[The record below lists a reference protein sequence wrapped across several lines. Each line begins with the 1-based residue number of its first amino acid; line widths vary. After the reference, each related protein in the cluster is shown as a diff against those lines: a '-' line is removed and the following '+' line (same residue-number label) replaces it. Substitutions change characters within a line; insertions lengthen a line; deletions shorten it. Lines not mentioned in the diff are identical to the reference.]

1 MEWIV
6 WITWWIIYS
15 VSDIQDYFEDILK
28 RHETVTD
35 NPSIRTYLNKIKDII
50 TFDRKLSRNLP
61 PETMKLL
68 ESIKCKITID
78 ENGENVPHLEYYF
91 ILKNK
96 IFNQNVLY
104 SYKRFN
110 SEFDILKYGLLINF
124 LNHLRLK
131 IKWTSL

>member
-124 LNHLRLK
+124 LNHLRMK

>member
-96 IFNQNVLY
+96 IFNQNGLY

-110 SEFDILKYGLLINF
+110 SEFHILKYGLLINF

>member
-50 TFDRKLSRNLP
+50 TFDRKWSRNLP

-68 ESIKCKITID
+68 ESIKIKINKD
-78 ENGENVPHLEYYF
+78 KNGENVCHLQ
-91 ILKNK
+91 I
-96 IFNQNVLY
+96 
-104 SYKRFN
+104 
-110 SEFDILKYGLLINF
+110 SEVVLINCNIVNNDYLQDSRF
-124 LNHLRLK
+124 LCTFDPNKSFGQLLDISPK
-131 IKWTSL
+131 NLYF

>member
-35 NPSIRTYLNKIKDII
+35 NPSVRTYLNKIKEII

-61 PETMKLL
+61 LETMKLL
-68 ESIKCKITID
+68 GSIKSEITID

-104 SYKRFN
+104 CH
-110 SEFDILKYGLLINF
+110 ILKYGLLINF

-131 IKWTSL
+131 IK

>member
-104 SYKRFN
+104 CH
-110 SEFDILKYGLLINF
+110 ILKYGLLINF

-131 IKWTSL
+131 IK

>member
-35 NPSIRTYLNKIKDII
+35 NPSVRTYLNKIKEII

-61 PETMKLL
+61 LETMKLL
-68 ESIKCKITID
+68 GSIKSEITID